1 MAGGL
6 VSVFRRSVD
15 GADNEKML
23 KTICVYIY
31 IGGLICKSLKL
42 EGPICELTLELG
54 LIRVAVMGRSFG
66 L

>member
-23 KTICVYIY
+23 KTICVYLY
-31 IGGLICKSLKL
+31 RWVNLQKS
-42 EGPICELTLELG
+42 ET
-54 LIRVAVMGRSFG
+54 
-66 L
+66 